1 MAKASH
7 PTPRGGLFAK
17 IDLRW
22 TDLLGHAAAGRKR
35 RRSSGGYRAGSVNLT
50 RERPSALA
58 MNLDSRGTELHH
70 LLVFGAALG
79 QCGQRAPL

>member
-22 TDLLGHAAAGRKR
+22 TDLRGHAAAGRKR
-35 RRSSGGYRAGSVNLT
+35 RRSSGGYPG
-50 RERPSALA
+50 RERE
-58 MNLDSRGTELHH
+58 LDSGTT
-70 LLVFGAALG
+70 
-79 QCGQRAPL
+79 